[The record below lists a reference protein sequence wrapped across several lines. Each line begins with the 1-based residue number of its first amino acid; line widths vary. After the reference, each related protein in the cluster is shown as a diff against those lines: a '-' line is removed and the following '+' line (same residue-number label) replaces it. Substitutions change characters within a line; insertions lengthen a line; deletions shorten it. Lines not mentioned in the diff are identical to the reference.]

1 MLYKM
6 DDTTFG
12 GDIPSLPQW
21 TGAPRG
27 VVHVQAML
35 YASFTA
41 SLFSA
46 FLAVLGKQWLNR
58 YESTDVRGTG
68 IERSQNRQ
76 RKLGGIVTWYF
87 DHVMESLPV
96 MLQVALLLLGCALS
110 LYLWE
115 IEVTVACVVL
125 SVTALGVIFYAFI
138 VVAGTAYTNCPY
150 QTPVARILRHILYHI
165 LPHILYRILP
175 HIFYHILRHILL
187 PIIGLLRSALHDLVH
202 ESECLILFSSEQW
215 YGRRHWR
222 RNISLL
228 FVRIRYF
235 PLFLAHD
242 ARKLA
247 WVMVRALTALARRIP
262 SWVRSAHLPLPRR
275 TNRQVATLDLQ
286 CISWIL
292 QTSLEK
298 AIRLSTLGFLAT
310 TPTVVGSTPLLVPK
324 CFDIFIDCVKVNERN
339 AVIMQGMEQL
349 AEVSV
354 TCFVLTFSHLSVM
367 DPTSSILADIRQH
380 YRRIFP
386 LHLDFSG
393 FPFLHTLGPIHE
405 AMYPRQISVP
415 IEWRG
420 YKPTYHVAV
429 ARALS
434 KLSWSESESEGIR
447 QLMPPLR
454 LSFAHRYLCKDPPPS
469 PSVIADCLL
478 IVVIHMGWN
487 VPKTMVSGE
496 RYVHTWRISKTLLI
510 NSQCTT

>member
-27 VVHVQAML
+27 IIHVQAML
-35 YASFTA
+35 YASFAA

-58 YESTDVRGTG
+58 YASTDVRGTG

-76 RKLGGIVTWYF
+76 RKLGGIITWYF

-125 SVTALGVIFYAFI
+125 SVTALGVIFYAFV

-150 QTPVARILRHILYHI
+150 QTPVARILRHILCHILPHILYHI
-165 LPHILYRILP
+165 LPHILP
-175 HIFYHILRHILL
+175 
-187 PIIGLLRSALHDLVH
+187 PIISLLRSALHDLAA
-202 ESECLILFSSEQW
+202 ESKCLMLFSSEQW
-215 YGRRHWR
+215 YGWR
-222 RNISLL
+222 NWRPNISFLL
-228 FVRIRYF
+228 QYIRYF
-235 PLFLAHD
+235 PVLLAHD
-242 ARKLA
+242 ALKLA
-247 WVMVRALTALARRIP
+247 RVMVRALIALARRIP
-262 SWVRSAHLPLPRR
+262 GWIRSARLPRARR
-275 TNRQVATLDLQ
+275 TNQQVATLDLQ

-298 AIRLSTLGFLAT
+298 GIRLSTLGFLAT
-310 TPTVVGSTPLLVPK
+310 TPTLVGSSLLLVQK
-324 CFDIFIDCVKVNERN
+324 CFDIFIDCIKVSEGNV
-339 AVIMQGMEQL
+339 VIVQGMEQL
-349 AEVSV
+349 AEASV
-354 TCFVLTFSHLSVM
+354 TCFILIFSHLSVM
-367 DPTSSILADIRQH
+367 DPMSSILADIRQH

-386 LHLDFSG
+386 LYPDFSG
-393 FPFLHTLGPIHE
+393 FPFLHILGPIHE

-415 IEWRG
+415 IEWEG

-429 ARALS
+429 ARAFS

-447 QLMPPLR
+447 LLMPPLR
-454 LSFAHRYLCKDPPPS
+454 LSFAHLYLCKDPLPS

-478 IVVIHMGWN
+478 IIAIHMGWN

-496 RYVHTWRISKTLLI
+496 RYVHTWRISTTLLT